1 LQVALL
7 KAIKTHKELFPILT
21 GCTTTS
27 SYTVVTEVVG
37 KHVTTVLQRSSTSM
51 VDNSP
56 DVTKGAFVEVDKDYT
71 VMKKM
76 ENIYKQ
82 AKVS

>member
-1 LQVALL
+1 M
-7 KAIKTHKELFPILT
+7 
-21 GCTTTS
+21 
-27 SYTVVTEVVG
+27 VG
-37 KHVTTVLQRSSTSM
+37 KHVTTLLQRSSTSM
-51 VDNSP
+51 LDNSP
-56 DVTKGAFVEVDKDYT
+56 DATKGAFVEVDKDYT